1 MVFLLNFFQRT
12 SSLAAAAAA
21 AVETYHRIPRF
32 GRVEA
37 ALFRRLSANTTT
49 TTTTTTGSPGTT
61 SPPPN
66 VVTAVLLA
74 TGSDAA
80 IGADSFAHAG
90 IPDRTGPAR
99 GANGS
104 PNITTTESPM
114 EDDQPKLILYIVLP
128 VCLAVI
134 AFVLVAVAVRCMRRR
149 KAANQARNET
159 PDLWIRHSQEL
170 PLYSVDTTLP
180 HTQQE
185 LSISPKT
192 DLSTICEVLQTYVPQ
207 SPRELQLVKGE
218 FLKIVEKD
226 PKGWCRGVIG
236 SHIGW
241 FPGSFVKEIRTA
253 SLIEASDDEMDEE
266 ETTPPERLKPRVS
279 SFMIKKRVLKP
290 EENGQIPNDEES
302 KILSRSHSEF
312 GDIISLPRSRASTAG
327 SSIYDDPDYVR
338 FQQRSPACRLSIP
351 DRFRN
356 GSIDFRL
363 GHPLLNNTSDNPYP
377 IQRRMGPRRSEPIS
391 LLLQVPPSVRT
402 NPPRPTR
409 PAPPPP
415 PSRKSAVITSTV
427 APSIATSSPVETTA
441 GENVATSSTP
451 VTTSEAGITSTTTAA
466 ATIPTSVTQNSQA
479 PAQLQVS
486 DPVPASISISAPIP
500 IQIPV
505 TTQNLIPVKT
515 LEPEE
520 TQAEEQILE
529 PTPVQEQNPVSSS
542 AQDQITPPG
551 SMQTP
556 SSSQSSVAVSNPL
569 QDQTLDTVSNETP
582 VSVENLTPA
591 QSPVLPQAPAEL
603 QPVPQ
608 AQVLLKHPQ
617 HLVPDSERR
626 AEQSAA
632 ESSDVKQKTP
642 PPTQPKPTIPPAVQP
657 KPVLKPQS
665 LSQTQLQPQLVNQPD
680 PELQHTQEV
689 QE

>member
-12 SSLAAAAAA
+12 SPAAA

-37 ALFRRLSANTTT
+37 ALFRRLSAKTTTTT

-66 VVTAVLLA
+66 VVTAVLLD

-192 DLSTICEVLQTYVPQ
+192 
-207 SPRELQLVKGE
+207 
-218 FLKIVEKD
+218 
-226 PKGWCRGVIG
+226 
-236 SHIGW
+236 
-241 FPGSFVKEIRTA
+241 A

-302 KILSRSHSEF
+302 RILSRSHSEF

-338 FQQRSPACRLSIP
+338 FQRRSPACRLSIP

-363 GHPLLNNTSDNPYP
+363 GPPLLNNTSDNPYP

-391 LLLQVPPSVRT
+391 LLLQVPPSART

-427 APSIATSSPVETTA
+427 APSIATSSPVDTTA
-441 GENVATSSTP
+441 GESVATSPTP
-451 VTTSEAGITSTTTAA
+451 VTTSEAGITSTTTTTTAA
-466 ATIPTSVTQNSQA
+466 ATIPTSVIHNSQA

-486 DPVPASISISAPIP
+486 DPVPAPISISAPIP

-556 SSSQSSVAVSNPL
+556 SSSLSSVAVSNPL

-582 VSVENLTPA
+582 ASVETLTPA
-591 QSPVLPQAPAEL
+591 QSPVPLQAPAEL

-617 HLVPDSERR
+617 HLVPDSQRR
-626 AEQSAA
+626 AEQSAT
-632 ESSDVKQKTP
+632 ESSEVKQKTPP

-665 LSQTQLQPQLVNQPD
+665 LSQTPLQAQLVNQPES
-680 PELQHTQEV
+680 ELQHTQEV

>member
-12 SSLAAAAAA
+12 SPAAA

-37 ALFRRLSANTTT
+37 ALFRRLSAKTTTTT

-66 VVTAVLLA
+66 VVTAVLLD

-192 DLSTICEVLQTYVPQ
+192 
-207 SPRELQLVKGE
+207 
-218 FLKIVEKD
+218 
-226 PKGWCRGVIG
+226 
-236 SHIGW
+236 
-241 FPGSFVKEIRTA
+241 A

-302 KILSRSHSEF
+302 RILSRSHSEF

-363 GHPLLNNTSDNPYP
+363 GPPLLNNTSDNPYP

-391 LLLQVPPSVRT
+391 LLLQVPPSART

-427 APSIATSSPVETTA
+427 APSIATSSPVDTTA
-441 GENVATSSTP
+441 GESVATSPTP
-451 VTTSEAGITSTTTAA
+451 VTTSEAGITSTTTTTTTAA
-466 ATIPTSVTQNSQA
+466 ATIPTSVIHNSQA

-486 DPVPASISISAPIP
+486 DPVPAPISISAPIP

-556 SSSQSSVAVSNPL
+556 SSSLSSVAVSNPL

-582 VSVENLTPA
+582 ASVETLTPA
-591 QSPVLPQAPAEL
+591 QSPVPLQAPAEL
-603 QPVPQ
+603 QDVPQ

-617 HLVPDSERR
+617 HLVPDSQRR
-626 AEQSAA
+626 AEQSAT
-632 ESSDVKQKTP
+632 ESSEVKQKTPP

-665 LSQTQLQPQLVNQPD
+665 LSQTQLQAQLVNQPES
-680 PELQHTQEV
+680 ELQHTQEV